1 MKIHVIE
8 DDSIYGEFIK
18 RILEQESTYKVSVFP
33 SGEDWLKASPGLPD
47 AIISDYYLSG
57 MTGLEFFEK
66 IKEDMD
72 QDNKFILISSVD
84 DSNTLL
90 EFIRKG
96 VRNYVIKNDDMI
108 DSIRS
113 ILAGNE
119 DTAYHFG

>member
-1 MKIHVIE
+1 MMIHVIE

-18 RILEQESTYKVSVFP
+18 RILEQEPEYTVKVFS
-33 SGEDWLKASPGLPD
+33 SGEEWLETSAGLPD

-57 MTGLEFFEK
+57 MTGLEFFER
-66 IKEDMD
+66 IKENMGP
-72 QDNKFILISSVD
+72 DNKFILISSID

-90 EFIRKG
+90 DFIRKG

-119 DTAYHFG
+119 DAAYHFG